1 MHVDLNLLVALDAL
15 LEENSVAAAAERL
28 HLSPPAMSRTL
39 ARIRRATGDEI
50 LVRTGRT
57 MTPTP
62 RALEL
67 REETRELVRRAAAV
81 LTPVRELD
89 LATLDRTF
97 TIRCHD
103 ALVFALARTLT
114 AAVERA
120 APGVRIRLLA
130 EPAGDVADLARG
142 HTDLEIGGAEP
153 TRPEIATENLGGD
166 RLVLVCRATHPLAD
180 GDLTPERLAEAD
192 HVTVSRR
199 GRLHDPIDARLAEL
213 GLRRRV
219 IAALPTSAA
228 ALELAASSSVVTVV
242 PEQVCRPVW
251 ARLGLRARPL
261 PFELPT
267 VPVIVAWHHRYDGDS
282 AHVWLRDQVRDG
294 LLSVLG
300 TPTGVIVD
308 PGVEFPVPGPDERWT
323 VAAVILDHE
332 GRAFAQKRSPD
343 RRLFADTWDVAG
355 GHVEPGESL
364 LAALGREIAEETGWR
379 LRRVR
384 RLLGVVTWTGD
395 DGGGLRHE
403 ADFLVEVDGDLTQPR
418 LEWGKHTEY
427 DWFGPAD
434 LERLK
439 ENRPPDEQL
448 IHDLIRRAL
457 G

>member
-1 MHVDLNLLVALDAL
+1 MARVTLVHVDLNLLVALDAL

-89 LATLDRTF
+89 LDTLERTF

-120 APGVRIRLLA
+120 APGVRIRFLA

-153 TRPEIATENLGGD
+153 PRPEIATETLGAD
-166 RLVLVCRATHPLAD
+166 RLVLVCQATHPLAA

-199 GRLHDPIDARLAEL
+199 GRLHDLIDDRLAAL

-219 IAALPTSAA
+219 IAALPTSGA

-242 PEQVCRPVW
+242 SEQVCRPVW
-251 ARLGLRARPL
+251 SRLGLRARPL

-267 VPVIVAWHHRYDGDS
+267 VPVIVAWHHRYDGDK
-282 AHVWLRDQVRDG
+282 AHIWLREQVRAG
-294 LLSVLG
+294 LLSVL
-300 TPTGVIVD
+300 
-308 PGVEFPVPGPDERWT
+308 
-323 VAAVILDHE
+323 
-332 GRAFAQKRSPD
+332 
-343 RRLFADTWDVAG
+343 
-355 GHVEPGESL
+355 
-364 LAALGREIAEETGWR
+364 ET
-379 LRRVR
+379 
-384 RLLGVVTWTGD
+384 T
-395 DGGGLRHE
+395 
-403 ADFLVEVDGDLTQPR
+403 
-418 LEWGKHTEY
+418 
-427 DWFGPAD
+427 
-434 LERLK
+434 
-439 ENRPPDEQL
+439 
-448 IHDLIRRAL
+448 
-457 G
+457 